1 MEALDLV
8 GYLCAVLI
16 GFSLGLIG
24 GGGSVLTV
32 PVLVYL
38 FHIDVVLSTAYSLFV
53 VGVAAAI
60 GSVSYMRNSSVC
72 YRTAL
77 VFGLPAIFSV
87 FITRKFIMPAI
98 PDPIFSWGSL
108 VLSKNTGIMLLF
120 AVLMIFAA
128 VSMIRGGTRKLAS
141 QAEAEQQSCNRVQEG
156 GSGFRYGL
164 ILLEGFTVGGLTGLV
179 GAGGGFMIVP
189 ALVVLAHIPM
199 KLAIGTSLLIISA
212 KSLLGFMGDIDN
224 QGIEWHFL
232 TIFTALA
239 IAGIYLG
246 TWLSKRVSAQ
256 ALRKTFGYFIV
267 LMGIYV
273 LYQELM

>member
-1 MEALDLV
+1 MEAWDLI

-38 FHIDVVLSTAYSLFV
+38 FHIDAMLSTAYSLFV
-53 VGVAAAI
+53 VGVSSAI
-60 GSVSYMRNSSVC
+60 GSVSYMRNKLVC
-72 YRTAL
+72 YRAAL
-77 VFGLPAIFSV
+77 VFGIPSIISV

-98 PDPIFSWGSL
+98 PDPILTWGSL
-108 VLSKNTGIMLLF
+108 ALSKDAGIMLLF

-128 VSMIRGGTRKLAS
+128 TSMIRGGTRKLAS
-141 QAEAEQQSCNRVQEG
+141 EAEEEQRGCDGGQSP
-156 GSGFRYGL
+156 SLSRYSL
-164 ILLEGFTVGGLTGLV
+164 ILLEGFAVGGLTGLV

-189 ALVVLAHIPM
+189 ALVVLARIPM
-199 KLAIGTSLLIISA
+199 KLAIGTSLLIIAA
-212 KSLLGFMGDIDN
+212 KSLLGFMGDIGN
-224 QGIEWHFL
+224 QTIDWHFL
-232 TIFTALA
+232 SIFTALA

-256 ALRKTFGYFIV
+256 ALRKTFGYFVV
-267 LMGIYV
+267 LMGFYV